1 MAERLTT
8 KEVLER
14 FGIPMSTLNLW
25 LKSGCPK
32 AGIRKIKG
40 KQGGRPTRTFDAVK
54 LAAWVEKNG
63 KKAPG
68 LQGEALRNTERI
80 TEPVHN
86 KKPKEELIKA
96 LGMMGYLE
104 RVRQQEKYLFAKF
117 SRVAQ
122 DPESTGAEI
131 SAVSR
136 ALSAKGEELRRA
148 EMTALDH
155 QKQTGELVNL
165 EEAQRTFVELASI
178 LRERVMGIP
187 NELAPILRDYLSD
200 VDDIGKVRDEIDSVI
215 RHALMSL
222 PDVLPEIKSKNING
236 KKR

>member
-14 FGIPMSTLNLW
+14 FGIPMSTLNVW
-25 LKSGCPK
+25 LKAGCPK
-32 AGIRKIKG
+32 AGMRKIKG

-187 NELAPILRDYLSD
+187 NELAPILRDYLAD
-200 VDDIGKVRDEIDSVI
+200 VEDIGKVRDEIDSVI

-222 PDVLPEIKSKNING
+222 PDVLPEIKSKT
-236 KKR
+236 